1 MPELRRLE
9 VLRGGGRMS
18 LVCSRISIV
27 SCKGLFKQMFNNY
40 QHRASPDHEASD
52 VGEEE
57 FGHLVFSFLVGCLDN
72 D

>member
-1 MPELRRLE
+1 
-9 VLRGGGRMS
+9 MS